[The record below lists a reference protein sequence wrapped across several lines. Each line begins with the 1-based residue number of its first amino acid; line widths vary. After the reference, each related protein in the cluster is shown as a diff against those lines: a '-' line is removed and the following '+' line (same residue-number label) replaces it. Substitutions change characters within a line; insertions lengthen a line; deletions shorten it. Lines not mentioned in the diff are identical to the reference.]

1 MALVRVTD
9 LTYRYPQTAVPALQN
24 VTFSVEPGEFVA
36 VIGANDA
43 GKSTLCYALTGYVPH
58 FFHGQMDGSVQLAGL
73 ETRERPLP
81 ELVTLAG
88 LVFQNPTT
96 QMSGVR
102 DTVRGEVG
110 FGLENL
116 GVPRAEMH
124 LRIAEALAMTGTTEL
139 AERHPRELSGGQ
151 QQRVA
156 LAAML
161 AMRPQLLVLDEP
173 TAQLDPVGSREL
185 FAALQRLSRTGLTLV
200 LATHKLE
207 WAAAYADRL
216 LLLHEGRL
224 VQQGTPQALLTQP
237 QLADWGIAPLPFTE
251 AARQAREEGLWD
263 AERPLPITLADAIVG
278 FLEMRDTSKHF

>member
-9 LTYRYPQTAVPALQN
+9 LTYRYPQTAVAALQN
-24 VTFSVEPGEFVA
+24 VTFSVAPGEFVA

-58 FFHGQMDGSVQLAGL
+58 FFHGQMSGSVQLAGL

-88 LVFQNPTT
+88 LVFQNPVT

-124 LRIAEALAMTGTTEL
+124 TRIDEALEITGTTDL

-151 QQRVA
+151 QQRVT

-173 TAQLDPVGSREL
+173 TSQLDPVGSREL

-216 LLLHEGRL
+216 LLLHEGHL
-224 VQQGTPQALLTQP
+224 VQQGTPQELLTQP
-237 QLADWGIAPLPFTE
+237 QLAEWGITPLPFTE
-251 AARQAREEGLWD
+251 AARQARGEGLWD
-263 AERPLPITLADAIVG
+263 AERPLPITLAAAIAG
-278 FLEMRDTSKHF
+278 FLEM

>member
-9 LTYRYPQTAVPALQN
+9 LTYRYPQTAVPALQT
-24 VTFSVEPGEFVA
+24 VSFGVEPGEFVA
-36 VIGANDA
+36 IIGANDA

-58 FFHGQMDGSVQLAGL
+58 FFHGQMDGSVQVAGL
-73 ETRERPLP
+73 ETKERPLA
-81 ELVTLAG
+81 ELVTQAG
-88 LVFQNPTT
+88 LVFQNPAT

-124 LRIAEALAMTGTTEL
+124 LRIAEALEITGTTAL

-161 AMRPQLLVLDEP
+161 ALRPQLLVLDEP

-224 VQQGTPQALLTQP
+224 VQQGTPQELLTQP
-237 QLADWGIAPLPFTE
+237 NLAEWGIAPLPFTE
-251 AARQAREEGLWD
+251 AARQAGAEGLWD
-263 AERPLPITLADAIVG
+263 GERPLPITLADAIAG
-278 FLEMRDTSKHF
+278 FMKE